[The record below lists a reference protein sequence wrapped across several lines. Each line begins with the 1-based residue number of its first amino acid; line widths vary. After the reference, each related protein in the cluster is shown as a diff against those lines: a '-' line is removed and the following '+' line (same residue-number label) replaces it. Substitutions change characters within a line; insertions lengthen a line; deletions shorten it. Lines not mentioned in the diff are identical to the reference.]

1 LLRLCLNRIIG
12 ADRGELP
19 GTLFALVRPAGRE
32 PPPDTTAGVQQR
44 QRLDDLVARI
54 RALSLGPRRPGAAAV

>member
-1 LLRLCLNRIIG
+1 LLRLCLSLIIG
-12 ADRGELP
+12 AGRGALP
-19 GTLFALVRPAGRE
+19 GTLFALVRPAGSE

-54 RALSLGPRRPGAAAV
+54 RALSLGPRRTVAAAG